1 VLTASGLWRVEN
13 QTRYDTADIVALF
26 NAVEEYIQ
34 SVSSEPLA
42 SRCDAKQGVVRFRDY
57 SPANRVVEINH
68 WIDGVRQ
75 RVTQVCY
82 LRRDNGR
89 CRSDRVVGLIV
100 PSKLYGSA
108 LEALCGGGAETSE
121 DTAPEAFSR
130 ALVLDLIRHLYH
142 SADWQ
147 GLSSAKLPS
156 VKIMKKRATKKQT
169 LAVRGDLLNKA
180 GVEVGDAFGR
190 VYEALSTLRS
200 VEARYQALPEVLTP
214 VGMKPS
220 FTLEDVQKAVALTSE
235 ILAALSTDSDTI
247 RSAQQ

>member
-1 VLTASGLWRVEN
+1 VLTSSGLWRIEN

-26 NAVEEYIQ
+26 NTVEEYIQ
-34 SVSSEPLA
+34 STSSEPLA

-57 SPANRVVEINH
+57 SPANRVVEIDR
-68 WIDGVRQ
+68 WVDGVRE

-89 CRSDRVVGLIV
+89 CRSDRVVGLLV
-100 PSKLYGSA
+100 PSKLYGSP

-142 SADWQ
+142 SGDWR
-147 GLSSAKLPS
+147 GLSSMKLPL
-156 VKIMKKRATKKQT
+156 VKVMKKRATKKQT
-169 LAVRGDLLNKA
+169 LAVRGDLLKKA
-180 GVEVGDAFGR
+180 GVEVGDAFRR

-200 VEARYQALPEVLTP
+200 VEARYWALPEVLTP
-214 VGMKPS
+214 VGMMPS
-220 FTLEDVQKAVALTSE
+220 FTLEDVQKAVELTNG
-235 ILAALSTDSDTI
+235 ILSALSIDSDTI
-247 RSAQQ
+247 RRAQQ

>member
-1 VLTASGLWRVEN
+1 MLTASGLWRIEN

-26 NAVEEYIQ
+26 NAVEEYILG
-34 SVSSEPLA
+34 VSSEPLA

-57 SPANRVVEINH
+57 SPAHRVVKIDH

-75 RVTQVCY
+75 SVKQVCY

-89 CRSDRVVGLIV
+89 CRSDRVVGLLV
-100 PSKLYGSA
+100 PSKLYGSP

-130 ALVLDLIRHLYH
+130 ALVIDLIRHLYF
-142 SADWQ
+142 STDWL
-147 GLSSAKLPS
+147 GLSRVTLPP

-169 LAVRGDLLNKA
+169 LAVRGDLLEKA
-180 GVEVGDAFGR
+180 AVEVGDALRR

-220 FTLEDVQKAVALTSE
+220 FTLEDVQKAVELTSG
-235 ILAALSTDSDTI
+235 ILAALGTDSDTI
-247 RSAQQ
+247 RRAQQ